1 MRYHPECLACL
12 TAQCHPLPEQCLAGS
27 LSGADSSQIVTEE
40 PHGQLSPNGN
50 RTDSVKAEAGL
61 TARHT
66 SRADTKVEF
75 SEPTVSSR
83 RAEDHRIKVTPGITG

>member
-1 MRYHPECLACL
+1 MRYHPECLVCL
-12 TAQCHPLPEQCLAGS
+12 TAQCYPLPEQCLAGS

-50 RTDSVKAEAGL
+50 RADSVKAEAGL

-75 SEPTVSSR
+75 SEPTVSCR